1 MAGKFSRPVFIALLA
16 LALPALQ
23 DAANAAMKTQ
33 TADSVTAT
41 PDASNRVYNSKNKGP
56 VKIQD
61 PPPSPPPTCIWRIN
75 KDGTRTRL
83 CGAEIRKSLMGQ

>member
-1 MAGKFSRPVFIALLA
+1 MAGKYSRPVLIAVLA
-16 LALPALQ
+16 LAFPAL
-23 DAANAAMKTQ
+23 AGVGNAAMKNQ
-33 TADSVTAT
+33 GSNSVTAT
-41 PDASNRVYNSKNKGP
+41 PDASNRVYNSNNKGP

-61 PPPSPPPTCIWRIN
+61 PPPSPPPTCVWRIN